1 MPEYLHWIV
10 YLPFVVFCATA
21 AAAGIANAI
30 AELRGQP
37 PALQPSAKIYYF
49 MPAKTSLRS
58 IPAPAR
64 ENLRLVSNGG

>member
-1 MPEYLHWIV
+1 MHWIV
-10 YLPFVVFCATA
+10 YLPFAVFCATA
-21 AAAGIANAI
+21 AAAGIAHTI

-58 IPAPAR
+58 NLVAAR
-64 ENLRLVSNGG
+64 ENLRLASNGG